1 MKKITTTIFALMMTA
16 MVIGQ
21 TRTLQSV
28 SYRGAFEPGVTPWT
42 TGWTNFDPQNEAYT
56 KAGATVTVSA
66 PITSSRTWNANQVY
80 LIKGPIYVKPGVT
93 LTIAAGA
100 IVKGDASVSNSCL
113 IVSRG
118 AKINAQ
124 GTAVNPIVF
133 TSSKAAGQRNVGDWG
148 GIIILGKAKIN
159 ATGGVTNVEGLA
171 ASTDNEFGGN
181 DDDDNSGVLSYARIE
196 FGGYIFSPD
205 KEINGLTMGG
215 VGRKTKID
223 HVQTSFINDDAFEWF
238 GGTVNCT
245 HLVSYR
251 NLDDD
256 MDTDL
261 GYSGTVQF
269 GLVIRDKNLFDA
281 STGSTSEGFES
292 DNDPVGTVRT
302 LAPRVNAVFSNITC
316 VGPYRNDL
324 SQTVSSKYERG
335 LRIRRNSSLRVFN
348 SVFTDYNKG
357 LQFDGN
363 DCILNAKNGLY
374 NAADSLNAT
383 AVKYNVFAS
392 IKNNAYMVGT
402 YSAAN
407 GLYPA
412 NAALTTDA
420 MFTGMNNAYQAASN
434 GLFVDNITTSNYNM
448 DYRPATGS
456 PLESGANFSDVFI
469 ASRTKLGLGDA
480 SISAPNNGDS
490 VEIANLSDVQTAT
503 ITVGALANADS
514 YIWSTSAKSGLTFV
528 SGQGT
533 TSVTVSFDVKLATT
547 VLKPLY
553 IYVQGYNIASN
564 TYSTKDSIRISKTKP
579 LFRIGALTSNP
590 NNNLI
595 GAAAQ
600 VTLTAGTATSSNV
613 ITVSSTAGLQ
623 VGMHV
628 RVVPG
633 TTAGNVGTS
642 NVITAITSGT
652 TFTVRNNVTTAL
664 TTGGVLRAYF
674 VPQNTF
680 GTTSSSNVSS
690 AASYTSA
697 AGATSLLTIVTVGST
712 TGLAE
717 GMWLRVV
724 SGTGTLKAGTIVSKI
739 IDATRFEVS
748 LAPTVALSNNAVI
761 AGYPLMTNI
770 CPVAVTSGFTSEFDF
785 TVVSTTASNNIGF
798 KFDVPKNARICRIGS
813 NAVTDYLTN
822 PMKSAIT
829 TANSIGVVFDSAHAS
844 GPIAVTPY
852 NNAGLGTKFSVTVA
866 KVKAGV
872 YKVTS
877 NGPALA
883 NTTVRYTASVTAGS
897 AVSEYKWTIPATF
910 VTPLSGVRVGNV
922 VTTTTDTLS
931 LRFDSTGAK
940 TVFKTGSLK
949 VEIVNNCGTGTGKT
963 FALNG
968 TTTLSKNS
976 SEMEL
981 NEVIENATAL
991 PNTLSV
997 FPNPNNGNFNVLM
1010 TTENVNTNATLVI
1023 TNILGQV
1030 VREFSLTNDN
1040 GIINSEI
1047 NANLSTGIYFV
1058 KLQVGSDASVAKI
1071 SVN

>member
-1 MKKITTTIFALMMTA
+1 MKKITTTIFALMMTV

-21 TRTLQSV
+21 TRTLQTV
-28 SYRGAFEPGVTPWT
+28 SYRGAFEPGATAWT

-56 KAGATVTVSA
+56 KGGNTITVTGA
-66 PITSSRTWNANQVY
+66 ITSSRTWNANQVY
-80 LIKGPIYVKPGVT
+80 LIKGPIYVKSGVT
-93 LTIAAGA
+93 LTIAPGA
-100 IVKGDASVSNSCL
+100 IIKGDATVSNSCL

-118 AKINAQ
+118 AKINAK
-124 GTAVNPIVF
+124 GTANNPIIF
-133 TSSKAAGQRNVGDWG
+133 TSSKAVGQRNLGDWG
-148 GIIILGKAKIN
+148 GVIILGKAKIN
-159 ATGGVTNVEGLA
+159 ATGGVSNVEGLA
-171 ASTDNEFGGN
+171 IATDNEFGGN
-181 DDDDNSGVLSYARIE
+181 DDDDNSGVFSYCRIE

-215 VGRKTKID
+215 VGRKTQID

-269 GLVIRDKNLFDA
+269 GLVIRDKNNFDA

-302 LAPRVNAVFSNITC
+302 LAPRVNAVFSNFTC

-324 SQTVSSKYERG
+324 NQTISAKYERG

-374 NAADSLNAT
+374 NAIDSLNAT

-392 IKNNAYMVGT
+392 IKSNAYMVGT
-402 YSAAN
+402 YSGAS

-412 NAALTTDA
+412 AAGLTADS
-420 MFTGMNNAYQAASN
+420 MFNGMLNTYQAASN
-434 GLFVDNITTSNYNM
+434 GLFVDNINTSNYNM

-456 PLESGANFSDVFI
+456 TLESGANFSDVFI

-480 SISAPNNGDS
+480 TISSPNSGDS

-514 YIWSTSAKSGLTFV
+514 YIWSTNAKAGVTFV

-533 TSVTVSFDVKLATT
+533 TSVLVSFATNLASTIA
-547 VLKPLY
+547 KPLY
-553 IYVQGYNIASN
+553 IYVKGTNNSSN
-564 TYSTKDSIRISKTKP
+564 TFSTIDSIRISRTKP
-579 LFRIGALTSNP
+579 LFRIGALTTNQ

-600 VTLTAGTATSSNV
+600 VTLTAGTATSSRI
-613 ITVSSTAGLQ
+613 ITVTSTAGLAL
-623 VGMHV
+623 GMHV
-628 RVVPG
+628 RVVAG
-633 TTAGNVGTS
+633 TTAGNVGTN
-642 NVITAITSGT
+642 NVVDSIISATS
-652 TFTVRNNVTTAL
+652 FRVKNNVTTAL

-680 GTTSSSNVSS
+680 GTTSSSSVSS
-690 AASYTSA
+690 VASYTSA
-697 AGATSLLTIVTVGST
+697 AGASSVATLVTVGST

-717 GMWLRVV
+717 GMWLRIV
-724 SGTGTLKAGTIVSKI
+724 SGTGTLKAGTIVAKI
-739 IDATRFEVS
+739 IDATKFELS

-770 CPVAVTSGFTSEFDF
+770 CPVAVANGFTSEFDY
-785 TVVSTTASNNIGF
+785 TVVSTTAANNIGY

-813 NAVTDYLTN
+813 NAVVDYLTN

-844 GPIAVTPY
+844 GAIGVTPY
-852 NNAGLGTKFSVTVA
+852 NNAGLGTKFSVTVG

-877 NGPALA
+877 NGAAIA
-883 NTTVRYTASVTAGS
+883 NTTVLYRASVTNGS
-897 AVSEYKWTIPATF
+897 AVSEYKWTVPSTY
-910 VTPLSGVRVGNV
+910 VTALSGTRVGNV

-931 LRFDSTGAK
+931 LRFDSTSNTLK
-940 TVFKTGSLK
+940 FKTGSLK

-963 FALNG
+963 FALNN
-968 TTTLSKNS
+968 TTTLSKTQG
-976 SEMEL
+976 ETEL
-981 NEVIENATAL
+981 DEITEEVSNATSF
-991 PNTLSV
+991 NV
-997 FPNPNNGNFNVLM
+997 YPNPNNGNFNINM
-1010 TTENVNTNATLVI
+1010 TTENTEEVAQVTIINV
-1023 TNILGQV
+1023 LGQV
-1030 VREFSLTNDN
+1030 VSSITIPNNN
-1040 GIINSEI
+1040 GVINSEV

-1058 KLQVGSDASVAKI
+1058 RVQLGSEVNVAKI
-1071 SVN
+1071 SVK

>member
-1 MKKITTTIFALMMTA
+1 MKKITTTIFALMMTV

-42 TGWTNFDPQNEAYT
+42 SGWTNFDPQNEAYT

-80 LIKGPIYVKPGVT
+80 LIKGPIYVKPGAT

-100 IVKGDASVSNSCL
+100 IIKGDASVSNSCL

-118 AKINAQ
+118 AKIVAQ

-148 GIIILGKAKIN
+148 GIIILGKARIN
-159 ATGGVTNVEGLA
+159 ATGGVSNVEGLA

-196 FGGYIFSPD
+196 FGGFIFSPD
-205 KEINGLTMGG
+205 KEINGLTMGA

-223 HVQTSFINDDAFEWF
+223 HIQTSFINDDAFEWF

-256 MDTDL
+256 MDSDF

-269 GLVIRDKNLFDA
+269 GLVIRDKNIFDA

-302 LAPRVNAVFSNITC
+302 LAPRTNAVFSNFTC

-324 SQTVSSKYERG
+324 TQTVSSKYERG

-407 GLYPA
+407 GSYAA
-412 NAALTTDA
+412 NAALTADA

-456 PLESGANFSDVFI
+456 PLESGANFNDVFI

-480 SISAPNNGDS
+480 TITAPNTGDS
-490 VEIANLSDVQTAT
+490 VEVANLSDVQTAT
-503 ITVGALANADS
+503 ITVGSLANADT
-514 YIWSTSAKSGLTFV
+514 YVWSTNAKSGVTFV

-533 TSVTVSFDVKLATT
+533 TSVVVSFATNLASTIA
-547 VLKPLY
+547 KPLY
-553 IYVQGYNIASN
+553 IYVQATNSASN
-564 TYSTKDSIRISKTKP
+564 TFSAKDSIRISKTKP
-579 LFRIGALTSNP
+579 LFLVQSLGSNP

-600 VTLTAGTATSSNV
+600 VTLTGATATTSKV
-613 ITVSSTAGLQ
+613 ITVASTAGLQ

-628 RVVPG
+628 RVVAG
-633 TTAGNVGTS
+633 TTAGNVGTN

-652 TFTVRNNVTTAL
+652 SFTVLNNVTTAL
-664 TTGGVLRAYF
+664 TTGGILRAYF

-680 GTTSSSNVSS
+680 ASGSSSLTN
-690 AASYTSA
+690 AS
-697 AGATSLLTIVTVGST
+697 SLLTIVTVAST
-712 TGLAE
+712 SGLAE
-717 GMWLRVV
+717 GMALNKIA
-724 SGTGTLKAGTIVSKI
+724 GTGTLKAGTVISKI
-739 IDATRFEVS
+739 IDATRFELSV
-748 LAPTVALSNNAVI
+748 APTVALNGATLY
-761 AGYPLMTNI
+761 ARPLMTNI
-770 CPVAVTSGFTSEFDF
+770 CPVAVTSGFTSEFDY
-785 TVVSTTASNNIGF
+785 TVTNSNISAANNIIGY
-798 KFDVPKNARICRIGS
+798 KWDVPKNARICRVGT
-813 NAVTDYLTN
+813 NALTDYLTN
-822 PMKSAIT
+822 PIKTILTS
-829 TANSIGVVFDSAHAS
+829 ANSIGVVFDSAHAS

-877 NGPALA
+877 NGPAVA

-940 TVFKTGSLK
+940 AVFKTGSLK

-1058 KLQVGSDASVAKI
+1058 KLQVGSEASVAKI

>member
-1 MKKITTTIFALMMTA
+1 
-16 MVIGQ
+16 
-21 TRTLQSV
+21 
-28 SYRGAFEPGVTPWT
+28 
-42 TGWTNFDPQNEAYT
+42 
-56 KAGATVTVSA
+56 
-66 PITSSRTWNANQVY
+66 
-80 LIKGPIYVKPGVT
+80 
-93 LTIAAGA
+93 
-100 IVKGDASVSNSCL
+100 
-113 IVSRG
+113 
-118 AKINAQ
+118 
-124 GTAVNPIVF
+124 
-133 TSSKAAGQRNVGDWG
+133 
-148 GIIILGKAKIN
+148 
-159 ATGGVTNVEGLA
+159 
-171 ASTDNEFGGN
+171 
-181 DDDDNSGVLSYARIE
+181 
-196 FGGYIFSPD
+196 
-205 KEINGLTMGG
+205 
-215 VGRKTKID
+215 
-223 HVQTSFINDDAFEWF
+223 
-238 GGTVNCT
+238 
-245 HLVSYR
+245 
-251 NLDDD
+251 
-256 MDTDL
+256 MDSDF

-269 GLVIRDKNLFDA
+269 GLVIRDKNIFDA

-302 LAPRVNAVFSNITC
+302 LAPRTNAVFSNFTC

-324 SQTVSSKYERG
+324 TQTVSSKYERG

-407 GLYPA
+407 GSYAA
-412 NAALTTDA
+412 NAALTADA

-448 DYRPATGS
+448 DYRPASGS
-456 PLESGANFSDVFI
+456 PLESGANFDDVFI

-480 SISAPNNGDS
+480 TITAPNTGDS
-490 VEIANLSDVQTAT
+490 VEVANLSDVQTAT
-503 ITVGALANADS
+503 ITVGSLANADS
-514 YIWSTSAKSGLTFV
+514 YNWTTNAKSGVTFV

-533 TSVTVSFDVKLATT
+533 TSVVVSFATNLASTIA
-547 VLKPLY
+547 KPLY
-553 IYVQGYNIASN
+553 IYVQASNSASN
-564 TYSTKDSIRISKTKP
+564 TFSAKDSIRISRTKP
-579 LFRIGALTSNP
+579 LFLVQALGSNP

-600 VTLTAGTATSSNV
+600 VTLTAGTATTSKV
-613 ITVSSTAGLQ
+613 ITVASTAGLQ

-628 RVVPG
+628 RVVAG
-633 TTAGNVGTS
+633 TTAGNVGTN
-642 NVITAITSGT
+642 NVITAITSAT
-652 TFTVRNNVTTAL
+652 TFTVLNNVTTAL
-664 TTGGVLRAYF
+664 TTGGILRAYF

-680 GTTSSSNVSS
+680 ASGVSS
-690 AASYTSA
+690 LTSA
-697 AGATSLLTIVTVGST
+697 SSLLTIVTVAST
-712 TGLAE
+712 SGLAE
-717 GMWLRVV
+717 GMALTKIA
-724 SGTGTLKAGTIVSKI
+724 GTGTLKAGTVISKI
-739 IDATRFEVS
+739 IDATRFELS
-748 LAPTVALSNNAVI
+748 AAPTVALNGATLY
-761 AGYPLMTNI
+761 ARPLMTNI
-770 CPVAVTSGFTSEFDF
+770 CPVAVTSGFTSEFDY
-785 TVVSTTASNNIGF
+785 TVTNSNISAANNIIGY
-798 KFDVPKNARICRIGS
+798 KWDVPKNARICRVGT
-813 NAVTDYLTN
+813 NALTDYLTN
-822 PMKSAIT
+822 PIKTILTS
-829 TANSIGVVFDSAHAS
+829 ANSIGVVFDSAHAS

-877 NGPALA
+877 NGPAVA

-940 TVFKTGSLK
+940 AVFKTGSLK

-1010 TTENVNTNATLVI
+1010 TTENLNTNATLVI

-1058 KLQVGSDASVAKI
+1058 KLQVGSEASVAKI

>member
-42 TGWTNFDPQNEAYT
+42 SGWTNFDPQNEAYT
-56 KAGATVTVSA
+56 TA
-66 PITSSRTWNANQVY
+66 ITSQVTKSITANTTWLAGRTYVLN
-80 LIKGPIYVKPGVT
+80 GPIYVKSPAT
-93 LTIAAGA
+93 LTIQPGC
-100 IVKGDASVSNSCL
+100 IIKGNATVSNSCL

-118 AKINAQ
+118 AKINAK
-124 GTAVNPIVF
+124 GTAGNPIVF

-148 GIIILGKAKIN
+148 GVIILGKAKIN
-159 ATGGVTNVEGLA
+159 ATGGFTNVEGLA

-181 DDDDNSGVLSYARIE
+181 DDEDNSGVLSYVRIE

-215 VGRKTKID
+215 VGRKTQID
-223 HVQTSFINDDAFEWF
+223 HIQTSFINDDAFEWF

-324 SQTVSSKYERG
+324 TQTVSSKYERG

-374 NAADSLNAT
+374 NAVDSLNAT

-402 YSAAN
+402 YSGAN
-407 GLYPA
+407 GLYTA
-412 NAALTTDA
+412 NAALTADA

-448 DYRPATGS
+448 DYRPASGS
-456 PLESGANFSDVFI
+456 PLESGANFDDVFI

-480 SISAPNNGDS
+480 TISSPNTGDS

-503 ITVGALANADS
+503 ITVGSLANADS
-514 YIWSTSAKSGLTFV
+514 YVWSTNAKAGVTFV

-533 TSVTVSFDVKLATT
+533 TSVLVSFATNLASTIA
-547 VLKPLY
+547 KPLY
-553 IYVQGYNIASN
+553 IYVQATNTASN
-564 TYSTKDSIRISKTKP
+564 TFSAKDSIRISRTKP

-595 GAAAQ
+595 GATAQ
-600 VTLTAGTATSSNV
+600 VTLTAGTATSSNI
-613 ITVSSTAGLQ
+613 ITVASTTGLQ

-628 RVVPG
+628 RVVAG
-633 TTAGNVGTS
+633 TTAGNVGTN
-642 NVITAITSGT
+642 NVVTAITSAT

-697 AGATSLLTIVTVGST
+697 AGATSLLTVVTVSST

-717 GMWLRVV
+717 GMWLRMV
-724 SGTGTLKAGTIVSKI
+724 SGTGTLRAGTIVSKI

-770 CPVAVTSGFTSEFDF
+770 CPVAVANGFTSEFDY
-785 TVVSTTASNNIGF
+785 TVVSTTAANNIGF

-813 NAVTDYLTN
+813 NAVVDYLTN

-844 GPIAVTPY
+844 GAIGVTPY
-852 NNAGLGTKFSVTVA
+852 NNAGLGTKFSVTVG

-872 YKVTS
+872 YKVRS
-877 NGPALA
+877 NGAAVA
-883 NTTVRYTASVTAGS
+883 NSTVLYTASVTNGS
-897 AVSEYKWTIPATF
+897 AVSQYRWTIPATY
-910 VTPLSGVRVGNV
+910 VTPLSGTRVGNV

-931 LRFDSTGAK
+931 LRFDSTSNTLK
-940 TVFKTGSLK
+940 FKTGSLR
-949 VEIVNNCGTGTGKT
+949 VEIVNNCGTGTGKS
-963 FALNG
+963 FALNNF
-968 TTTLSKNS
+968 TTLSKNG

-981 NEVIENATAL
+981 NEVIENATEL
-991 PNTLSV
+991 SNTFSV

-1010 TTENVNTNATLVI
+1010 TTDNVNNNATLVI

-1040 GIINSEI
+1040 GIINTEI

-1058 KLQVGSDASVAKI
+1058 KLQVGSEVNVAKI

>member
-1 MKKITTTIFALMMTA
+1 MKKITTTIFALMMTV

-28 SYRGAFEPGVTPWT
+28 SYRGAFEPGVTAWT
-42 TGWTNFDPQNEAYT
+42 NGWTNFDPQNEAYT
-56 KAGATVTVSA
+56 KAGATLTISA

-80 LIKGPIYVKPGVT
+80 LIRGPIYVRPGVT

-100 IVKGDASVSNSCL
+100 IIKGDASVSNSCL
-113 IVSRG
+113 IISRG

-124 GTAVNPIVF
+124 GTSTNPIIF
-133 TSSKAAGQRNVGDWG
+133 TSSKAVGQRNVGDWG
-148 GIIILGKAKIN
+148 GVVILGSAKVN
-159 ATGGVTNVEGLA
+159 ATGGVSNIEGLA
-171 ASTDNEFGGN
+171 AAAENEFGGN
-181 DDDDNSGVLSYARIE
+181 NDDDNSGVFSYVRIE
-196 FGGYIFSPD
+196 FGGFIFSPD
-205 KEINGLTMGG
+205 KEINGLTLAG
-215 VGRKTKID
+215 VGRQTKID

-256 MDTDL
+256 MDTDF

-269 GLVIRDKNLFDA
+269 GLVIRDKNIFDA

-302 LAPRVNAVFSNITC
+302 LAPRTNAVFSNFTC

-324 SQTVSSKYERG
+324 TQTISSKYERG

-363 DCILNAKNGLY
+363 DCILNARNGMN
-374 NAADSLNAT
+374 NAIDSLNAA

-392 IKNNAYMVGT
+392 IKSNRFVMGNYSSIAGVDSATMFNN
-402 YSAAN
+402 
-407 GLYPA
+407 
-412 NAALTTDA
+412 
-420 MFTGMNNAYQAASN
+420 MFNAYQAASN

-456 PLESGANFSDVFI
+456 PLESGANFSDLFI
-469 ASRTKLGLGDA
+469 ASRTRIGLGSVA
-480 SISAPNNGDS
+480 ITAPNTGDS

-503 ITVGALANADS
+503 ITVGSIANADS
-514 YIWSTSAKSGLTFV
+514 YNWTTNAKSGVTFV

-533 TSVTVSFDVKLATT
+533 TSVVVSFATNLASTIA
-547 VLKPLY
+547 KPLY
-553 IYVQGYNIASN
+553 IYVRANNVGSN
-564 TYSTKDSIRISKTKP
+564 TFSTFDSIRISRTKP
-579 LFRIGALTSNP
+579 LFRIGALSSNP

-600 VTLTAGTATSSNV
+600 VTLTDTAGNGRKSFNVVSTS
-613 ITVSSTAGLQ
+613 GLQ

-628 RVVPG
+628 RVVAG
-633 TTAGNVGTS
+633 TTAGNVGTN
-642 NVITAITSGT
+642 NVITAINSATK
-652 TFTVRNNVTTAL
+652 FTVLNNVTTVVTA
-664 TTGGVLRAYF
+664 GGVLRAYV

-690 AASYTSA
+690 VASYTSA
-697 AGATSLLTIVTVGST
+697 SGATSTLTLVTVAST
-712 TGLAE
+712 TGLVE

-739 IDATRFEVS
+739 IDATKFELS

-770 CPVAVTSGFTSEFDF
+770 CPVAVSNGFTSEFDY
-785 TVVSTTASNNIGF
+785 TVVSTTVANNIGF
-798 KFDVPKNARICRIGS
+798 KFDVPKNARICRVGN
-813 NAVTDYLTN
+813 NALTDYLTN
-822 PMKSAIT
+822 PIKTIMT
-829 TANSIGVVFDSAHAS
+829 TANSIGVVFDSAHTS
-844 GPIAVTPY
+844 GAIGVTPY

-872 YKVTS
+872 YKVVSTAA
-877 NGPALA
+877 ALPS
-883 NTTVRYTASVTAGS
+883 TTVKYTASVTNGS
-897 AVSEYKWTIPATF
+897 AVSSYKWTIPATN
-910 VTPLSGVRVGNV
+910 VTALNGTISGNV
-922 VTTTTDTLS
+922 VTTTADTLS
-931 LRFDSTGAK
+931 LSFGSA
-940 TVFKTGSLK
+940 FKTGSLR
-949 VEIVNNCGTGTGKT
+949 VEIVNNCGTGTGKS
-963 FALNG
+963 FSLNG
-968 TTTLSKNS
+968 TTTLNKVGSQ
-976 SEMEL
+976 MEL
-981 NEVIENATAL
+981 TEITETA
-991 PNTLSV
+991 NNSTKFSV
-997 FPNPNNGNFNVLM
+997 FPNPNNGNFNIMM
-1010 TTENVNTNATLVI
+1010 TSENVNETASLVI

-1030 VREFSLTNDN
+1030 VREFSLNNNN
-1040 GIINSEI
+1040 GIINTEI

-1058 KLQVGSDASVAKI
+1058 KLQVGTEVNVAKI